1 LKLHL
6 AKIDKQNAFTGYG
19 EGYVLVNAR
28 RYEHSLVVLPGQLIE
43 NWGMSDVGAL
53 GEDQISFL
61 TGLHMEIILL
71 GTGGELRFPHPRLL
85 RPLALAGIGV
95 EVMDTRAACRT
106 YNVLLAEG
114 RNVAAAL
121 IL

>member
-1 LKLHL
+1 M
-6 AKIDKQNAFTGYG
+6 
-19 EGYVLVNAR
+19 LVNAR

-43 NWGMSDVGAL
+43 NWEVSDVGAL
-53 GEDQISFL
+53 RDDQISFL
-61 TGLHMEIILL
+61 AGLNMEIILL
-71 GTGGELRFPHPRLL
+71 GTGGELRFPRPGLL
-85 RPLALAGIGV
+85 QPLAIAGIGV

>member
-1 LKLHL
+1 MKLHL
-6 AKIDKQNAFTGYG
+6 ARIDKRNAFTGYG
-19 EGYVLVNAR
+19 EGYVLVNGS
-28 RYEHSLVVLPGQLIE
+28 RYETSLLVLPGQLIE
-43 NWGMSDVGAL
+43 NWGVADVGAL
-53 GEDQISFL
+53 GDDQISFL
-61 TGLHMEIILL
+61 AGLSMEIILL
-71 GTGGELRFPHPRLL
+71 GTGSELRFPRPSLL
-85 RPLALAGIGV
+85 LPLAVAGIGV

>member
-1 LKLHL
+1 M
-6 AKIDKQNAFTGYG
+6 
-19 EGYVLVNAR
+19 VNAR
-28 RYEHSLVVLPGQLIE
+28 RYERSLVVLPGQLIE
-43 NWGMSDVGAL
+43 NWGVADVDAL
-53 GEDQISFL
+53 AGDHISFL
-61 TGLHMEIILL
+61 AGLNLEILLL
-71 GTGGELRFPHPRLL
+71 GTGGELRFPSPRLL
-85 RPLALAGIGV
+85 QPLALAGIGV

>member
-1 LKLHL
+1 M
-6 AKIDKQNAFTGYG
+6 
-19 EGYVLVNAR
+19 LVNAR

-43 NWGMSDVGAL
+43 NWRVSAIDAL

-61 TGLHMEIILL
+61 AGLNMEIILL
-71 GTGGELRFPHPRLL
+71 GTGGELRFPHSRLL

-95 EVMDTRAACRT
+95 EVMDTRAVCRT

-114 RNVAAAL
+114 RNIAAAL

>member
-1 LKLHL
+1 MKLHL
-6 AKIDKQNAFTGYG
+6 ASIDQKNAFTGYG
-19 EGYVLVNAR
+19 QGYVMVNAR
-28 RYEHSLVVLPGQLIE
+28 RYERSLVVLPGQLIE
-43 NWGMSDVGAL
+43 NWGVADVDAL
-53 GEDQISFL
+53 AGDHISFL
-61 TGLHMEIILL
+61 AGLNLEILLL
-71 GTGGELRFPHPRLL
+71 GTGGELRFPSPRLL
-85 RPLALAGIGV
+85 QPLALAGIGV

>member
-1 LKLHL
+1 MKLQL
-6 AKIDKQNAFTGYG
+6 ARIDKQNAFTGYG

-43 NWGMSDVGAL
+43 NWGVPDVSAL
-53 GEDQISFL
+53 GEDHISFL
-61 TGLHMEIILL
+61 AALNIEIILL
-71 GTGGELRFPHPRLL
+71 GTGGELRFPRPRLL
-85 RPLALAGIGV
+85 QPLAHARIGV
-95 EVMDTRAACRT
+95 EVMDTHAACRT

-121 IL
+121 IV

>member
-1 LKLHL
+1 MKLHL
-6 AKIDKQNAFTGYG
+6 ARIDKQNAFTGYG

-28 RYEHSLVVLPGQLIE
+28 RYERSLVVLPGQLIE
-43 NWGMSDVGAL
+43 NWEVSDVAAL
-53 GEDQISFL
+53 RDDQISFL
-61 TGLHMEIILL
+61 VGLNMEIILL
-71 GTGGELRFPHPRLL
+71 GTGGELRFPRPGLL
-85 RPLALAGIGV
+85 HPLAVAGIGV

-121 IL
+121 LL

>member
-1 LKLHL
+1 MKLHL
-6 AKIDKQNAFTGYG
+6 ARIDKQNAFTGYG
-19 EGYVLVNAR
+19 EGYVLVNGR
-28 RYEHSLVVLPGQLIE
+28 RYESSLLVLPGQLIE
-43 NWGMSDVGAL
+43 NWGVADVGTL
-53 GEDQISFL
+53 GDDQISFL
-61 TGLHMEIILL
+61 AGLSMEIILL
-71 GTGGELRFPHPRLL
+71 GTGSELRFPRPRQLL
-85 RPLALAGIGV
+85 PLAVAGIGV

>member
-1 LKLHL
+1 ML
-6 AKIDKQNAFTGYG
+6 I
-19 EGYVLVNAR
+19 NAR
-28 RYEHSLVVLPGQLIE
+28 RYERSLVVLPGQLIE
-43 NWGMSDVGAL
+43 NWAVSDIGAL

-61 TGLHMEIILL
+61 AGLHMEIILL

-95 EVMDTRAACRT
+95 EIMDTRAACRT

-114 RNVAAAL
+114 RDVAAAL